1 MAWQQKCYNGDM
13 KTDKTHPGISIKEAP
28 FSSLLLQVVR
38 AHALLA
44 TELFQQIGIVPP
56 QEVVLLYLDEHGP
69 CPQREIVRFM
79 GRDRSTVTNTLQAME
94 RAGLIERTPSPTDR
108 RAMVVGLTEEGR
120 RRIPGARAAWH
131 RLEEVTT
138 RGLTDAQRSA
148 LLRALTVVR
157 DELDRA
163 LAEDLA
169 EDPDGGPGGRH
180 P

>member
-1 MAWQQKCYNGDM
+1 
-13 KTDKTHPGISIKEAP
+13 
-28 FSSLLLQVVR
+28 
-38 AHALLA
+38 
-44 TELFQQIGIVPP
+44 
-56 QEVVLLYLDEHGP
+56 
-69 CPQREIVRFM
+69 
-79 GRDRSTVTNTLQAME
+79 ME

-108 RAMVVGLTEEGR
+108 RAMVVGLTDEGR
-120 RRIPGARAAWH
+120 RRVPRARAAWH

-148 LLRALTVVR
+148 LLRALAVVR

>member
-94 RAGLIERTPSPTDR
+94 RVGLICREPSDTDR
-108 RAMVVGLTEEGR
+108 RALIVSLREKGQALVPQV
-120 RRIPGARAAWH
+120 RRIWAEIEKKTIGSLSEEHLSTLMQGLAQIRA
-131 RLEEVTT
+131 
-138 RGLTDAQRSA
+138 G
-148 LLRALTVVR
+148 
-157 DELDRA
+157 
-163 LAEDLA
+163 LAEELR
-169 EDPDGGPGGRH
+169 GK
-180 P
+180 

>member
-1 MAWQQKCYNGDM
+1 MILLVCQHYNAGLMAWQQKCYNGDM

-94 RAGLIERTPSPTDR
+94 RVGLICREPSDTDR
-108 RAMVVGLTEEGR
+108 RALIVSLSEKGR
-120 RRIPGARAAWH
+120 ALVPQVRRIWAEIEKKTIGSLSEEYLLTLMQGLAQIRA
-131 RLEEVTT
+131 
-138 RGLTDAQRSA
+138 G
-148 LLRALTVVR
+148 
-157 DELDRA
+157 
-163 LAEDLA
+163 LAEELR
-169 EDPDGGPGGRH
+169 GK
-180 P
+180 

>member
-1 MAWQQKCYNGDM
+1 MADERTGRRRRIRHLG
-13 KTDKTHPGISIKEAP
+13 THVEGAP
-28 FSSLLLQVVR
+28 VGSLLLQVVR
-38 AHALLA
+38 AHAQLGTRLLRR
-44 TELFQQIGIVPP
+44 EGVVPP
-56 QEVVLLYLDEHGP
+56 QEIVLLHLDEQGP
-69 CPQREIVRFM
+69 VAQADLVHYL

-108 RAMVVGLTEEGR
+108 RAMVVGLTDEGR
-120 RRIPGARAAWH
+120 RRVPRARAAWH

-163 LAEDLA
+163 LAEDG
-169 EDPDGGPGGRH
+169 EDGEGGPGGDH

>member
-1 MAWQQKCYNGDM
+1 VASERPGRRRRFRHLG
-13 KTDKTHPGISIKEAP
+13 THIEGAP
-28 FSSLLLQVVR
+28 VGSLLLQVVR
-38 AHALLA
+38 AHAQLGTRLLRR
-44 TELFQQIGIVPP
+44 EGVVPP
-56 QEVVLLYLDEHGP
+56 QEIVLLHLDEQGP
-69 CPQREIVRFM
+69 VAQADLVHYL

>member
-1 MAWQQKCYNGDM
+1 MRSSFVSYPCQPCPTVTLLY
-13 KTDKTHPGISIKEAP
+13 PGISIKEAP

-94 RAGLIERTPSPTDR
+94 RVGLICREPSDTDR
-108 RAMVVGLTEEGR
+108 RALIVSLSEKGR
-120 RRIPGARAAWH
+120 ALVPQVRRIWAEIEKKTIGSLSEEYLLTLMQGLAQIRA
-131 RLEEVTT
+131 
-138 RGLTDAQRSA
+138 G
-148 LLRALTVVR
+148 
-157 DELDRA
+157 
-163 LAEDLA
+163 LAEELR
-169 EDPDGGPGGRH
+169 GK
-180 P
+180 